1 MFLFLF
7 LFERWVAE
15 CNLFTLLLF
24 SWVTL
29 FLLFSCSVLGGIAAR
44 IMAYGPYDCPDF
56 LTERAYEAEKLPK
69 LLFLLCLLL
78 KEVVLCRRT

>member
-1 MFLFLF
+1 MFLF

-29 FLLFSCSVLGGIAAR
+29 FLLFSCSLLGRIAAR

-56 LTERAYEAEKLPK
+56 LPERAYEAEKLPK
-69 LLFLLCLLL
+69 LLFLIRLLV
-78 KEVVLCRRT
+78 KELILSRRT